1 MVSSYYRLVWEAA
14 GGQAWV
20 IERYVEEPSL
30 VALDLEAEKNEHSH
44 SRHCRGLWRDIN
56 LKG

>member
-30 VALDLEAEKNEHSH
+30 VALDLEAEIMSTVTVDTAEVF
-44 SRHCRGLWRDIN
+44 GEI
-56 LKG
+56 